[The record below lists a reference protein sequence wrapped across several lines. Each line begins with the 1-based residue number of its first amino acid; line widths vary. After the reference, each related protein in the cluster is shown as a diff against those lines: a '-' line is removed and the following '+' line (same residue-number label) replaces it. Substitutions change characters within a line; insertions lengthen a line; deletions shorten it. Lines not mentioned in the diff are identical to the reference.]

1 MPFII
6 GTAGHIDHGK
16 TSLIKA
22 LTGMDTD
29 RLKEEKER
37 GISIDLGF
45 AYLDLPD
52 GAKAGI
58 VDVPGHERF
67 IKNMLAGATGIDL
80 VLFVI
85 AADDG
90 IMPQTREHLDI
101 MRLLGISNGI
111 FVITKMDLADESR
124 ISKVTAAVKELI
136 KDTCLKDSPII
147 PVSAATGFGIDNL
160 KKLISTEAQKVLS
173 KPEGGFFRLPI
184 DRSFSIKGFGTVV
197 TGAVASGRIRKN
209 DEVVL
214 ISKRQNIQK
223 KVKIRGIQSHFN
235 ALDTVGVGQRAAIN
249 LSGISPAD
257 IERGDL
263 LASPDL
269 DAVSSRVDVCL
280 EFLPAGTDFKSVP
293 RPVKNHSVLKL
304 HHMTGE
310 TLVQVLFA
318 DVQEAGP
325 GIKVFGQMR
334 LKEPMAMLRGDRF
347 ILRNPSI
354 NATIGGGRVLLPY
367 AKKRK
372 SADVEQYRILNS
384 QDMKMVVISLLSNKD
399 IVGIDM
405 HEMRLMLNLSDK
417 GLKDLIT
424 SEMET
429 IVLIGEQLLLRER
442 VKEIEERIIE
452 FIKKYHIERP
462 GDVGVDEDYIIKEVI
477 SHGMGGTDLE
487 KIELRIKSV
496 PGTILDSLV
505 NSGRIAKTGNVFCLP
520 SHKPEAKGKEKEIEN
535 GILSMFSTQG
545 FNPIKMDEILCRPSH
560 REEDIK
566 KVFQLLIKR
575 GIVVKV
581 TEDSC
586 ISKKKLDEA
595 KDKLTG
601 WIADKGKIKAA
612 EFRDILGCG
621 RKFAIE
627 LLEHFDKE
635 KVTLRS
641 GDYRILRKTE
651 K

>member
-22 LTGMDTD
+22 LTGIDTD
-29 RLKEEKER
+29 RLKEEKDR

-52 GAKAGI
+52 GAKVGI

-111 FVITKMDLADESR
+111 FVITKSDLCEAQSFLTDESR

-136 KDTCLKDSPII
+136 KDTCLKDSPVV
-147 PVSAATGFGIDNL
+147 PVSSATGFGIDNL

-214 ISKRQNIQK
+214 ISKRQQK

-249 LSGISPAD
+249 LSGISHAD

-280 EFLPAGTDFKSVP
+280 EFLPSMK
-293 RPVKNHSVLKL
+293 RPVKNHSTLKL

-310 TLVQVLFA
+310 TLVQVFFA

-325 GIKVFGQMR
+325 GIKVSGQIR

-347 ILRNPSI
+347 ILRDPSI

-367 AKKRK
+367 AKNKK
-372 SADVEQYRILNS
+372 GADVEQYRILDS
-384 QDMKMVVISLLSNKD
+384 QDMKMVLISLLSNKD

-424 SEMET
+424 SEMDT

-442 VKEIEERIIE
+442 VEEIEQRIIE
-452 FIKKYHIERP
+452 FINKYHIERP

-477 SHGMGGTDLE
+477 SHEMAETDL
-487 KIELRIKSV
+487 KSV
-496 PGTILDSLV
+496 SGAILDSLV

-535 GILSMFSTQG
+535 GILSMFSNQG

-586 ISKKKLDEA
+586 ISQKKLDEA
-595 KDKLTG
+595 KDRLTG
-601 WIADKGKIKAA
+601 WVADKGKIKAA
-612 EFRDILGCG
+612 EFRDVLGCG

-641 GDYRILRKTE
+641 GDYRILRKTVVNE
-651 K
+651 QRSKA